1 MSRVQTLT
9 VAVAG
14 VALLAPSASSAAEP
28 AQIRP
33 SRAEA
38 RRVAPGPAAGPALPA
53 GRPPVA
59 VPHRGRPEQAGRDA
73 SRVGL
78 TQGAADPGPVTPG
91 PATPASVTPTSV
103 TPGPV
108 TPEEATREPVT
119 PAPAP
124 PAPATLD
131 GMTPDGSTQDGVV
144 QEPVTPGP
152 VTPAPATPGVGT
164 QNPSAPAAPSPA
176 TPEPAPPGPVTAA
189 DLLAK
194 VRGCSPVS
202 RGRYRTDRGTPATV
216 PVCGTR
222 EAVFWK
228 ADMDIDCDGR
238 PGRRCNARTDPS
250 FSSSTAFAQSD
261 GRALSSEKLPYV
273 VVPAPSDLWDYRDD
287 GVRGGSV
294 AAVVYR
300 DKVSYAVVGDTGP
313 TDIIGEASYAAAKSL
328 GIDPDPRSGGTPSG
342 VTYIVFKDSR
352 VTPIEDRA
360 AAVSQGERL
369 AREFVDAAD

>member
-1 MSRVQTLT
+1 
-9 VAVAG
+9 
-14 VALLAPSASSAAEP
+14 
-28 AQIRP
+28 
-33 SRAEA
+33 
-38 RRVAPGPAAGPALPA
+38 
-53 GRPPVA
+53 
-59 VPHRGRPEQAGRDA
+59 
-73 SRVGL
+73 
-78 TQGAADPGPVTPG
+78 
-91 PATPASVTPTSV
+91 
-103 TPGPV
+103 
-108 TPEEATREPVT
+108 
-119 PAPAP
+119 
-124 PAPATLD
+124 
-131 GMTPDGSTQDGVV
+131 MTPDGSTQDGVV